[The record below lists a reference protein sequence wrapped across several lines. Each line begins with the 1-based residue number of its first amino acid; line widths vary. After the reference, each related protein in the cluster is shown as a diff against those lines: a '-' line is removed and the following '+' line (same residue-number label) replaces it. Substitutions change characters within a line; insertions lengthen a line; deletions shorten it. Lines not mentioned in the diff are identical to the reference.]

1 MSSSPSETPS
11 PKNGPQ
17 GRDTRGQLL
26 DHGQHLFQTRGYNA
40 FSYRDL
46 AAQIGIRN
54 ASIHHHF
61 PTKEALGLAIVARYH
76 EWFLEWSHKKAEL
89 SPPEKVEAFFRLYG
103 RFVRDEGK
111 LCPVGM
117 LENDFHTLPPTLQT
131 ATQDLVRRIHAWL
144 TQVLAEGRERG
155 LLRYD
160 TTPPGA
166 ARLMTTALVGALA
179 LSRSEGAEMLD
190 QTCIELRRFLGLE

>member
-1 MSSSPSETPS
+1 MSPPTADAKGMKPEI
-11 PKNGPQ
+11 Q
-17 GRDTRGQLL
+17 GRDTRSQLL
-26 DHGQHLFQTRGYNA
+26 DLGQHLFQTRGYNA

-46 AAQIGIRN
+46 AEQIGIRN

-76 EWFLEWSHKKAEL
+76 EWFLEWSHKKLNL

-117 LENDFHTLPPTLQT
+117 LENDFHTLPPALQKS
-131 ATQDLVRRIHAWL
+131 TQGLVHEIQAWLIQVLMEGRPEEVVAHADVRRVYL
-144 TQVLAEGRERG
+144 GERFS
-155 LLRYD
+155 L
-160 TTPPGA
+160 
-166 ARLMTTALVGALA
+166 
-179 LSRSEGAEMLD
+179 
-190 QTCIELRRFLGLE
+190 